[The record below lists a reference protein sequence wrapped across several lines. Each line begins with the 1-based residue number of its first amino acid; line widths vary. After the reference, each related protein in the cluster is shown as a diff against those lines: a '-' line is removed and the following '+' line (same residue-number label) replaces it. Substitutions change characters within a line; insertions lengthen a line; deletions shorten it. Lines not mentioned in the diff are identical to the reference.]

1 MNKFVRTKSH
11 RGSKFSKT
19 SLGLLCIRGIVVV
32 HLYCSCSM
40 RCQIALQQRGKF
52 RTAIFGQF
60 CTSLRKDSVAN
71 YAWIRTAFSPSVV
84 GLDVLYN
91 ALKVS

>member
-1 MNKFVRTKSH
+1 MNKFVRAKTH

-19 SLGLLCIRGIVVV
+19 SLGLLCTRWIVDV
-32 HLYCSCSM
+32 HLYCSFSM
-40 RCQIALQQRGKF
+40 RRQMAPQQSAKF

-71 YAWIRTAFSPSVV
+71 YAWIWTLFSTSVR